1 MLIGYARIS
10 TLDQNLDLQLD
21 ALKAAGCE
29 VIFQDEGISGAKVKR
44 PGLEGALKRLNQDD
58 VLVVW
63 KLDRLGRS
71 MRHLIELTTML
82 EAEGIGFR
90 SLSDAIDTSTPG
102 GKLYFHLMGA
112 FAEFE
117 RNLISERTKAG
128 MAAARARGAK
138 IGRPR
143 KLTPAQEAELL
154 QFGSD
159 ALDIAARKLGVDGRP
174 IREED
179 EIVQ

>member
-10 TLDQNLDLQLD
+10 TTDQNLDLQLD

-29 VIFQDEGISGAKVKR
+29 RVYQDEGISGAKAKR
-44 PGLEGALKRLNQDD
+44 PGLESALKRLRRDD

-71 MRHLIELTTML
+71 MRHLIELTTMFD
-82 EAEGIGFR
+82 AEGIGFR

-128 MAAARARGAK
+128 MAAAKARGVK
-138 IGRPR
+138 MGRPR
-143 KLTPAQEAELL
+143 KLTPVQEAEITR
-154 QFGSD
+154 FESE
-159 ALDIAARKLGVDGRP
+159 ALDAAAREIGAEGRP
-174 IREED
+174 LERD
-179 EIVQ
+179 DGNVQ